1 MSEAD
6 TTALSRSSLGKLTSG
21 AGSRLTENLL
31 SSSGSIAA
39 IGLITALLT
48 TGFVLWFVLELRQQ
62 SSITAPMAR
71 TAAVLNAS
79 LNRSIAVLR
88 GWTAYGDK
96 NFITTREQIW
106 QTNIEPSLYALE
118 QYSRESYDTE
128 AIDNVEELDTIL
140 RELKYIQWKIE
151 DVAQTP
157 GNNNSLAYY
166 NMRLRPLRD
175 GMLKAL
181 AGATAAYRSK
191 TPVQRDTDFLADLMG
206 FRTQII
212 TVSWWLRDYLVLR
225 DEYYRA
231 NTESRQ
237 QQLQLAAGKI
247 GARLETMPRD
257 DIYSALRWS
266 LDEFSGWLQQ
276 SRQVMAFRASDS
288 GHMARYYM
296 RSEARPLLDRALKLS
311 SELAET
317 HAMAM
322 ETRTETLSRASY
334 FVAAMAV
341 LMGLL
346 SGGSLLFSFRLKSQV
361 QNVIEKARKLGQY
374 ELDRLIGKGGMGEV
388 YLAHHAMLR
397 RPTAIKL
404 LRALNAQNLRA
415 QQRFE
420 REVKLACQLSHP
432 NTIEIYDYGRTPA
445 GIFYFAMEYLD
456 GFNIDAMIEV
466 SGPVPPGRVVHLLLQ
481 ACGSLAE
488 AHSQNILHRD
498 IKPANIMVTQRGGV
512 YDTTK
517 VLDFGL
523 AKDLASDDR
532 SEADFIAGTPLYL
545 APEAILSADSYSAQ
559 SDLYALGSVAYFM
572 LCGETIFPPAEM
584 SEILAMQLDD
594 EIPFPSERLGRP
606 LPEDL
611 EYLVMACLSKDPAQ
625 RPSSA
630 ESLATMLAAC
640 DCPDWTPEDAK
651 LWWQAYAEA
660 ARNISRPGKSV
671 TSAGVSRVQPMFDA
685 SRM

>member
-39 IGLITALLT
+39 VGLITALLT

-62 SSITAPMAR
+62 SSITIPLAR
-71 TAAVLNAS
+71 EASVMNAS
-79 LNRSIAVLR
+79 LNRSIGTLR
-88 GWTAYGDK
+88 GWTSYGDPR
-96 NFITTREQIW
+96 FIAARQDIW
-106 QTNIEPSLYALE
+106 LTSIEPSLSALE
-118 QYSRESYDTE
+118 QYSRNS
-128 AIDNVEELDTIL
+128 EETATVQRVMELGAVL

-157 GNNNSLAYY
+157 GNNPALAQHET
-166 NMRLRPLRD
+166 RLRPLRET
-175 GMLKAL
+175 MVKTLV
-181 AGATAAYRSK
+181 GATAAYRSR
-191 TPVQRDTDFLADLMG
+191 TPAERDADFLADLMG

-212 TVSWWLRDYLVLR
+212 IAAWWLRDYLVLG
-225 DEYYRA
+225 DEYYGTH
-231 NTESRQ
+231 TELLHQ
-237 QQLQLAAGKI
+237 
-247 GARLETMPRD
+247 RLERTAREIETELGNLPRD
-257 DIYSALRWS
+257 DTYGALRWI
-266 LDEFSGWLQQ
+266 LDEFTGWLQQ
-276 SRQVMAFRASDS
+276 TREVMALRKSTS
-288 GHMARYYM
+288 GHMARRYM
-296 RSEARPLLDRALKLS
+296 QEEVRPLLARAREIS
-311 SELAET
+311 SGLAENQ
-317 HAMAM
+317 AMAM
-322 ETRTETLSRASY
+322 ENRTKTLSRASY
-334 FVAAMAV
+334 FVTAMAL
-341 LMGLL
+341 LMGVL
-346 SGGSLLFSFRLKSQV
+346 SGGSLLFSFRLKGQV
-361 QNVIEKARKLGQY
+361 HNVMEKARKLGQY

-404 LRALNAQNLRA
+404 LRAISAQNLRA
-415 QQRFE
+415 QQRFQ

-445 GIFYFAMEYLD
+445 GIFYYAMEYLD
-456 GFNIDAMIEV
+456 GFSIDALIKV

-488 AHSQNILHRD
+488 AHAQDVLHRD
-498 IKPANIMVTQRGGV
+498 IKPANIMLTQRGGV
-512 YDTTK
+512 YDTIK

-532 SEADFIAGTPLYL
+532 SEADIIAGTPLYL
-545 APEAILSADSYSAQ
+545 APETILSADSYSAQ

-584 SEILAMQLDD
+584 SEVLAMQLDD
-594 EIPFPSERLGRP
+594 EIPFPSERLGHP
-606 LPEDL
+606 LPTEL
-611 EYLVMACLSKDPAQ
+611 EYLVMACLAKDPTQ

-630 ESLATMLAAC
+630 ESLAAMLTAC
-640 DCPDWTPEDAK
+640 DCPAWKPEDARQ
-651 LWWQAYAEA
+651 WWQAYGEA
-660 ARNISRPGKSV
+660 ARNISRPGKSGITV
-671 TSAGVSRVQPMFDA
+671 DASRVQPMFDA